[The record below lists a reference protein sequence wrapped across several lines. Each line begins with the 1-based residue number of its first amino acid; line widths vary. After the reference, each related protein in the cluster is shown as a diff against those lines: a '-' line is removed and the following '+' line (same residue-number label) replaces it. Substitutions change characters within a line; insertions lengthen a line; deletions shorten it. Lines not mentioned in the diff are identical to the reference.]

1 MDALLTSC
9 PSGCPPASFIT
20 PFHDKLFIGVSG
32 LVPLSSVSCSSR
44 PTELEE
50 RVMVTSDSQPV
61 GHKHRWQLASQVF
74 GGGGLVGPSPHPEG
88 GQCQDG
94 AELQDARLVPR
105 VLSVGTPPRTWG
117 ESEEETREED

>member
-1 MDALLTSC
+1 MNQTQGGDHGKLKSA
-9 PSGCPPASFIT
+9 ASWSEAHVT
-20 PFHDKLFIGVSG
+20 TWTCDG
-32 LVPLSSVSCSSR
+32 PL
-44 PTELEE
+44 
-50 RVMVTSDSQPV
+50 Q
-61 GHKHRWQLASQVF
+61 W
-74 GGGGLVGPSPHPEG
+74 GGGSRLVGPSPHPEG